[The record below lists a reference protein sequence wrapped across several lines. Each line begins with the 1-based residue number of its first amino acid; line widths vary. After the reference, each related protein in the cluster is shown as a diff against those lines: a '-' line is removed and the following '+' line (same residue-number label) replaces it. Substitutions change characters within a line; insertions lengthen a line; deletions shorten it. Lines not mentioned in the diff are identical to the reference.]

1 MRFFK
6 VALIAVMLFL
16 GVGCAATGPKY
27 SDIAS
32 TIPSL
37 SGNKGRIFFFRPD
50 TMLGAAVTSDI
61 RLNGKVV
68 GRSERGSFFFADE
81 APGSMTVMTSTEVE
95 KQLTFKLAAGET
107 KYVRTTVSFGVLVG
121 RINSALVN
129 GSEAKAEIEGLAYTG
144 VPLKK

>member
-50 TMLGAAVTSDI
+50 TMLGAAITSDI

-81 APGSMTVMTSTEVE
+81 APGNMTVMTSTEVE

>member
-1 MRFFK
+1 
-6 VALIAVMLFL
+6 
-16 GVGCAATGPKY
+16 
-27 SDIAS
+27 
-32 TIPSL
+32 
-37 SGNKGRIFFFRPD
+37 
-50 TMLGAAVTSDI
+50 
-61 RLNGKVV
+61 
-68 GRSERGSFFFADE
+68 
-81 APGSMTVMTSTEVE
+81 MTVMTSTEVE